1 MKLENLEQLLKDEPS
16 YRLSQIKK
24 AIFIDLIDDFSV
36 MSSLPKELREKL
48 KKELDLKINAEIS
61 KSEKTD
67 TQKVLITLSDGAKI
81 ESVLMKYK
89 GGRNTVC
96 VSCQVGCAMN
106 CSFCLT
112 GQMGFKR
119 DLNEFEIIEQVL
131 FFDRLLKKHYEK
143 VKNIVFMGMG
153 EPMLN
158 YENVIKA
165 IRILNDKNA
174 FNIGA
179 RKISISTCGIVPGI
193 DKLAD
198 ENIQSNLAISL
209 HAPNDKIRS
218 KIMPVNKKYNIKS
231 ILNSVDNYIQKTNR
245 KVMFE
250 YALIEKI
257 NDSEENAQE
266 LSNIM
271 QNRLYMVNLI
281 KYNDTGGVYRASQPQ
296 TIQKFKD
303 ILMQN
308 GINVTQRYR
317 FGEEISA
324 ACGQLATKS

>member
-24 AIFIDLIDDFSV
+24 AIFIDLIDDFSII
-36 MSSLPKELREKL
+36 SSLPKELREKL
-48 KKELDLKINAEIS
+48 KQELDLKINAEIS

-67 TQKVLITLSDGAKI
+67 TQKVLITLSDGAQI

-96 VSCQVGCAMN
+96 VSCQVGCPMN

-131 FFDRLLKKHYEK
+131 FFDRLLKKHDEK

-158 YENVIKA
+158 YENVISA
-165 IRILNDKNA
+165 IRILNDKNS

-179 RKISISTCGIVPGI
+179 RKISISTCGVVPGI

-209 HAPNDKIRS
+209 HAPNDEIRS
-218 KIMPVNKKYNIKS
+218 KIMPVNNKYNIKS
-231 ILNSVDNYIQKTNR
+231 ILNSIDNYIKKTNR
-245 KVMFE
+245 KIMFE
-250 YALIEKI
+250 YALIEGI

-281 KYNDTGGVYRASQPQ
+281 KYNDTGAYRASQTQ

-303 ILMQN
+303 ILMKN
-308 GINVTQRYR
+308 GINVTQRYK